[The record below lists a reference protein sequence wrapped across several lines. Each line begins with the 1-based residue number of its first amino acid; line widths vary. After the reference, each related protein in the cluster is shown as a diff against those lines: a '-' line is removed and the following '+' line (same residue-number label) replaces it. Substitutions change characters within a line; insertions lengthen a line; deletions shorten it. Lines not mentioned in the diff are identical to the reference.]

1 MSVDLP
7 LRGREPEI
15 ARVRAVLEYVR
26 RGGSSLLVLNGPP
39 GVGKTRLLCA
49 CRSLAAGMGFH
60 VTGGPSGPGSG
71 GRGAQHWARCRH
83 TPVVRGGYPARRTSA
98 ARPVLMIA
106 DGTGHPAAEGAGAAG
121 LRGGGHG
128 APVLWIVTRRPGDRG
143 AGPVPA
149 GPTAG
154 AHTEL
159 VSLGPLPGPAAS
171 QLACDLL
178 GVPPA
183 ASLGPLVRSASG
195 HPRLVVEL
203 LRGMLEEGSVR
214 IADGAAHLV
223 RDELPAR
230 LRARVALTLEEY
242 SGPCRQLLR
251 VAAVLGRDLE
261 WDVLAAVLRIPP
273 PDLLPVLEEAY
284 TTGMVGGDG
293 TRTAFRHEL
302 ARRVVAAS
310 VPASLRR
317 ALREEAARVRPAAPV
332 AAEPPVG
339 GGAQAGCA
347 ALNDRQSDV
356 VALVR
361 AGLTNRQIASELGM
375 SPHTV
380 NYHLRKLFTSFGVRS
395 RIGLLRAVEE
405 GRGAVPPVLSSGPC
419 GRPGRAPLAALWGI
433 DRPVPGPPGRPSP
446 GYGPAHLEAAP
457 DHPP

>member
-1 MSVDLP
+1 MSDVSLDSP

-15 ARVRAVLEYVR
+15 ARVRALLEYVR

-39 GVGKTRLLCA
+39 GVGKTRLLRA

-60 VTGGPSGPGSG
+60 VTGGPSGPESG
-71 GRGAQHWARCRH
+71 ARGAQQWARCRH

-121 LRGGGHG
+121 LRGDGHG

-143 AGPVPA
+143 AGSMPA

-171 QLACDLL
+171 QLAGDLL

-203 LRGMLEEGSVR
+203 LLGMLEEGSVR

-242 SGPCRQLLR
+242 SGACRQLLR
-251 VAAVLGRDLE
+251 VAAVLGGELE
-261 WDVLAAVLRIPP
+261 CDVLAAVLRTSPS
-273 PDLLPVLEEAY
+273 DLLPVLEEAY
-284 TTGMVGGDG
+284 TTGMLGSDCG
-293 TRTAFRHEL
+293 RTAFCHEL

-317 ALREEAARVRPAAPV
+317 ALREEADRVRPAAPV
-332 AAEPPVG
+332 AAAEAPVG
-339 GGAQAGCA
+339 GGTPAGCA
-347 ALNDRQSDV
+347 VLNERQSHV

-361 AGLTNRQIASELGM
+361 AGLTNRQIASQLGM

-380 NYHLRKLFTSFGVRS
+380 NYHLRKLFTRFGVRS

-405 GRGAVPPVLSSGPC
+405 GRDAVPPVVSSGQ
-419 GRPGRAPLAALWGI
+419 
-433 DRPVPGPPGRPSP
+433 
-446 GYGPAHLEAAP
+446 
-457 DHPP
+457 